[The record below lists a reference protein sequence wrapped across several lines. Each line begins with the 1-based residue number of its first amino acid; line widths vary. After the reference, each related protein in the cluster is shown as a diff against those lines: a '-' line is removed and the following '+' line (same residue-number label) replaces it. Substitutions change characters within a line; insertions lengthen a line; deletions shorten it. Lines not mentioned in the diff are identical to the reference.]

1 MIRTIYLDNAATSFP
16 KPQSVEKAAA
26 RCMAGYCVNAGRSS
40 HRLSRMADEKIF
52 TAREELCS
60 LFGINTPEQISF
72 TYNTTYALNIGMKG
86 VLKRGDHLIIS
97 SMEHNS
103 VLRPAVSLSSAGVEL
118 SIAQADK
125 NGEIVWKNIAPLIK
139 PNTKMV
145 ALIHASNVTG
155 RVNNIREIGLNLRK
169 KGIIFLVDAAQSAGI
184 VPINVKY
191 DFIDILCFPGH
202 KGLLGPSGTGGIY
215 VSEKVNIKPYI
226 QGGTGSMSESRFQ
239 PDFMP
244 DMLESGTPNVCGI
257 AALSEGVK
265 FVRNNIKEIAEH
277 ESTLADELAEKLATL
292 KGVRL
297 LGRGGGKNTGIVGI
311 ALDGIPPAEAAYYL
325 DRDYG
330 IATRAGFH
338 CSSLAAKTLETEKDG
353 SLRFSFGPFNKRQ
366 DVEKASVAMMNILSR

>member
-1 MIRTIYLDNAATSFP
+1 MLDFITVNTHSSIRI
-16 KPQSVEKAAA
+16 
-26 RCMAGYCVNAGRSS
+26 
-40 HRLSRMADEKIF
+40 ADEKIF

-60 LFGINTPEQISF
+60 LFGIDSPERIAF
-72 TYNTTYALNIGMKG
+72 TYNATYALNMGMKG
-86 VLKRGDHLIIS
+86 VLKKGDHLIIS

-118 SIAQADK
+118 SIAEADK
-125 NGEIVWKNIAPLIK
+125 DGEITWKNIALLIK

-155 RVNNIREIGLNLRK
+155 RVNNIREIGINLRK
-169 KGIIFLVDAAQSAGI
+169 KGIVFLVDAAQSAGI
-184 VPINVKY
+184 VPINVKH

-202 KGLLGPSGTGGIY
+202 KGLLAPSGTGGLY
-215 VSEKVNIKPYI
+215 VSEKVQIKPYI
-226 QGGTGSMSESRFQ
+226 QGGTGSQSESRFQ

-244 DMLESGTPNVCGI
+244 DMLEAGTPNVCGI
-257 AALSEGVK
+257 SALAEGTR
-265 FVRNNIKEIAEH
+265 FARSNLKEIGQH
-277 ESTLADELAEKLATL
+277 ESALADALAENLAAL

-297 LGRGGGKNTGIVGI
+297 LGRKGGQNTGIVGI
-311 ALDGIPPAEAAYYL
+311 ALGSMPPSEAAYYL

-338 CSSLAAKTLETEKDG
+338 CSSLAAKTLSLEKDG

-366 DVEKASVAMMNILSR
+366 DVEKASVAMMKILK